1 MEERGL
7 SLSDILRSPSRG
19 CDRSENA
26 RRELL
31 SRFVRLQ
38 VPAFTATPITRD
50 VFRSLL
56 MDAVVKLQPLSEQ
69 SGLLKFLRNELL
81 NGFVHDVA
89 HAKGEEGDGEGRG
102 RSRSCLRLTM
112 R

>member
-1 MEERGL
+1 
-7 SLSDILRSPSRG
+7 
-19 CDRSENA
+19 
-26 RRELL
+26 
-31 SRFVRLQ
+31 
-38 VPAFTATPITRD
+38 
-50 VFRSLL
+50 

-81 NGFVHDVA
+81 NGFVQDVA